1 MLEPAEL
8 KHKALTWLTRR
19 DYSEVELRRRL
30 QQLGGLA
37 EDIEQVIAW
46 CKSYDYLNQQRYI
59 NMLVRSRTNRGYG
72 FNYIAQELKQH
83 NITLAELQLCL
94 SELNIDWFALA
105 KAVYSKKYADSAI
118 IDYKDRMKRMAY
130 MQRRGFNNDQIHYI
144 FTEY

>member
-8 KHKALTWLTRR
+8 KHKAVTWLTRR

-130 MQRRGFNNDQIHYI
+130 MHRRGFNNDQIHYI